1 MALILNI
8 ETSTE
13 VCSVSLARNGE
24 VIHSR
29 ENLTGQNH
37 AMLVTVFIDELLAE
51 SNLAMEQLDAV
62 AVSGG
67 PGSYTGLR
75 IGVSVAKGICY
86 ASNLPL
92 IAITSLEAMA
102 DHIINHPGSYHL
114 PETENVLFCPMI
126 DARRME
132 VYTSFYDKAGKQ
144 IRRIQADI
152 IDHQSYLSFL
162 ENNSVLFFG
171 NGSAKCRDAI
181 NHPNAQFINGIITSA
196 EHMIP
201 LAERDFQLQK
211 FVNVAYF
218 EPFYLKDFVATI
230 PVKNIFK
237 SGLHH

>member
-8 ETSTE
+8 ETSTD
-13 VCSVSLARNGE
+13 VCSVALARDGA
-24 VIHSR
+24 VIHAR

-37 AMLVTVFIDELLAE
+37 AMLVTVYINEVLEE
-51 SNLAMEQLDAV
+51 SNLTMEQIDAV

-92 IAITSLEAMA
+92 IAISSLEAMA
-102 DHIINHPGSYHL
+102 HFVINNKENLHI
-114 PETENVLFCPMI
+114 PENNNLLLCPMI

-132 VYTSFYDKAGKQ
+132 VYTAFYDVNVVQVRK
-144 IRRIQADI
+144 IQADI
-152 IDHQSYLSFL
+152 IDHESYLSYL
-162 ENNSVLFFG
+162 NDHPVLFFG
-171 NGSAKCRDAI
+171 NGALKCRDAI
-181 NHPNAQFINGIITSA
+181 THPNAVFVNGITTSA
-196 EHMIP
+196 KSMAP
-201 LAERDFQLQK
+201 LAEKEFNLKK
-211 FVNVAYF
+211 FVDVAYY

-237 SGLHH
+237 